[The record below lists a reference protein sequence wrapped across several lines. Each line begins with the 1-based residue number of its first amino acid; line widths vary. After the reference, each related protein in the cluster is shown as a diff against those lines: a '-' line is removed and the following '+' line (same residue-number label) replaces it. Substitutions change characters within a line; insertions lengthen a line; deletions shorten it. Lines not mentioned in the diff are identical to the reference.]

1 MTSSVTTGFSPS
13 SIANCVQWLDANDI
27 GTLFQNSA
35 GTTPVTA
42 AGQSVAFWRDK
53 SGNGN
58 NVFQFSTIPVP
69 TYSNVLIGNQPGLDF
84 TNSSHLRSANF
95 QNSSNITA
103 FVVGMVKNT
112 ITGWGV
118 FWGHFT
124 TSDHDNFISMRNTSG
139 QAVINWHTAN
149 DNSIMQMAYVL
160 DSPVIYYG
168 IMSNRFNTFFSQTT
182 NVGTAT
188 VSGNVGG
195 TTSSGLM
202 PTFVG
207 QSRIQSEAI
216 RSYISEIIYYQ
227 RVLTTFEQQ
236 QVQGYLAW
244 KYGLQAN
251 LPTTNPYRTSPYLMI
266 TETVPRSIP
275 TGSFLVPI
283 NTFSTLKTITLPVV
297 STNPGRLLILK
308 DYLGFASTNVIRLS
322 TLGLDR
328 IERSNISSMTLSNAY
343 GAWTFTND
351 GRTNWFLTD
360 VYTNSL
366 TLVPYIPPV
375 VIPLPSTANI
385 IVDLR
390 GTSYSAGGSTWIN
403 AIDSSTWSMS
413 DTVYDAT
420 YGGPLFNGTTSFAYR
435 NSVTNWAGLTTT
447 IICYYY
453 KSSIATDGQFI
464 TINRTGA
471 NITNQLFVNQG
482 QAFDYST
489 NFGFNFTPTT
499 SINTTGLFMFAFVK
513 NGATGTFYSN
523 ASPNGT
529 QTGGITVTVTN
540 ADFCIGKDF
549 RDNNRFLAGT
559 IKRYL
564 IYNTALS
571 AANISTVYGV
581 LSTS

>member
-13 SIANCVQWLDANDI
+13 SIANCVQWLDAADI

-53 SGNGN
+53 SGNNN

-95 QNSSNITA
+95 QNSSNLTT
-103 FVVGMVKNT
+103 FVVGMVRNT

-124 TSDHDNFISMRNTSG
+124 TGDHDNFISMRNTSG

-160 DSPVIYYG
+160 NSPVIYYG

-195 TTSSGLM
+195 TISSGSM

-251 LPTTNPYRTSPYLMI
+251 LPTTNPYRTYPYLMI

-275 TGSFLVPI
+275 AGSFLVPI
-283 NTFSTLKTITLPVV
+283 NTFSTLKTFTLPVV

-360 VYTNSL
+360 VYSNSL

-390 GTSYSAGGSTWIN
+390 GTSYSAGGSTWTN
-403 AIDSSTWSMS
+403 VIDSSTWSMNS
-413 DTVYDAT
+413 TSYDAT
-420 YGGPLFNGTTSFAYR
+420 YGGPLFNGSSAFAYR
-435 NSVTNWAGLTTT
+435 ASITNWSGSTFS

-453 KSSIATDGQFI
+453 KSSTNTGAVILNA
-464 TINRTGA
+464 NRTGA
-471 NITNQLFVNQG
+471 NITNEAVFYENSY
-482 QAFDYST
+482 FDYSNQFGL
-489 NFGFNFTPTT
+489 NFATTT
-499 SINTTGLFMFAFVK
+499 SINSVGLVMNSFVK
-513 NGATGTFYSN
+513 NGTSGVLYRNGSANGSQS
-523 ASPNGT
+523 ASVN
-529 QTGGITVTVTN
+529 VTVGN
-540 ADFCIGKDF
+540 ADFAIGKDY
-549 RDNNRFLAGT
+549 RDNNSFLAGT

-564 IYNTALS
+564 IYNVALS
-571 AANISTVYGV
+571 ASDISTIYGI